1 MRLCGREGRGIG
13 AAILRAERFRGL
25 MSIKWSKRFAVA
37 IMAGLVVC
45 LLALSG
51 VSAAQDLSGLS
62 QLLGGG
68 LGHARSPSES
78 AATPVTVQ
86 RGAPPY
92 TGTFTGRQATS
103 SGTDN
108 LRTEFACYP
117 AHDPDFAQTKTF
129 LCYAAQ

>member
-1 MRLCGREGRGIG
+1 
-13 AAILRAERFRGL
+13 
-25 MSIKWSKRFAVA
+25 MSIKWLKRFSAA
-37 IMAGLVVC
+37 AMAGLVAC
-45 LLALSG
+45 WFALSG
-51 VSAAQDLSGLS
+51 VSAAQDLSGSS

-68 LGHARSPSES
+68 LGHTRNSNES
-78 AATPVTVQ
+78 TATPVTVQ

-92 TGTFTGRQATS
+92 TGTFTGRQSTS

>member
-1 MRLCGREGRGIG
+1 
-13 AAILRAERFRGL
+13 
-25 MSIKWSKRFAVA
+25 
-37 IMAGLVVC
+37 
-45 LLALSG
+45 
-51 VSAAQDLSGLS
+51 LS

-68 LGHARSPSES
+68 LGDARNSNES
-78 AATPVTVQ
+78 SAPPVTVH

-92 TGTFTGRQATS
+92 SGTFTGRQSAS

-129 LCYAAQ
+129 LCYAAE